1 MKTTTFALAMVAA
14 AGLLLGAQTAAAQAA
29 GDPAMGAKTFGA
41 RCAVCHGKDA
51 AGGPMA
57 PSLHGIVGRKAASAA
72 FPRYSAALRAS
83 GLAWTAA
90 NLNTFVA
97 APQKVVPGT
106 QMMSAITS
114 ATDRQ
119 NVVAYLASLKE

>member
-1 MKTTTFALAMVAA
+1 MKTTTIVLAMAA
-14 AGLLLGAQTAAAQAA
+14 AGLLPGPQTAAAQTA
-29 GDPAMGAKTFGA
+29 GDAAMGAKTFGA

-51 AGGPMA
+51 AGGPAA

-72 FPRYSAALRAS
+72 FPRYSPALRAS
-83 GLAWTAA
+83 GLSWTAA

-106 QMMSAITS
+106 QMMTAIPN
-114 ATDRQ
+114 AADRQ
-119 NVVAYLASLKE
+119 NVVAYLSSLKK